1 MKWDVVRYNKVD
13 LDRALK
19 LGHGDGFF
27 AFGFDG
33 TLIGM
38 TLSDSKEAK
47 SLVNL
52 LSFSPEL
59 LEFLK
64 KVSNDNRHKKIAIKL
79 LRKIMKSEKD
89 I

>member
-59 LEFLK
+59 LEKEVNNQSGEERYVWILWHRRVRCFG
-64 KVSNDNRHKKIAIKL
+64 SPI
-79 LRKIMKSEKD
+79 
-89 I
+89 